1 MTAAV
6 MEMTEEV
13 QAREQAFKMPR
24 PAKGQNVVWYP
35 DGDRKKLPEV
45 GFVREVAN
53 RSITIMLNGGAYDT
67 VRHVDDPILLRN
79 EFQRTNG
86 AWDFAEND
94 RDLAKLKEQ
103 VASLERKIAEL
114 EDLIVGGKK
123 GK

>member
-1 MTAAV
+1 MSDV
-6 MEMTEEV
+6 MEMTDAV
-13 QAREQAFKMPR
+13 QAREQAFTMPR
-24 PAKGQNVVWYP
+24 PSKGQNVVWYP
-35 DGDRKKLPEV
+35 DGDKKKTPEV
-45 GFVREVAN
+45 GFVREVAK

-79 EFQRTNG
+79 EFQRVNG

-103 VASLERKIAEL
+103 VACLERKIAEL

>member
-1 MTAAV
+1 MSDAVLEMTA
-6 MEMTEEV
+6 EV

-24 PAKGQNVVWYP
+24 PARGQQIVWFP
-35 DGDRKKLPEV
+35 DADRKKTPEV

-53 RSITIMLNGGAYDT
+53 RSLTILLNGGAYDT
-67 VRHVDDPILLRN
+67 VRHVDDPLLLRN
-79 EFQRTNG
+79 EFQRVNG

-94 RDLAKLKEQ
+94 RDVAKLKEQ
-103 VASLERKIAEL
+103 VCAMERKIAEL